1 MSTILNPYI
10 PHYLLHTELY
20 YTQRGGFMDYLE
32 WFYQRISELRIQKGV
47 SARDMSLSLGQ
58 SESYINKIENK
69 RTLPSMTGFFYICD
83 YLNITP
89 QEFFN
94 TDAAAPQKS
103 KELLREIERLSL
115 EQAEHILLVVRDIIK
130 KQ

>member
-1 MSTILNPYI
+1 
-10 PHYLLHTELY
+10 
-20 YTQRGGFMDYLE
+20 MDYLE

-94 TDAAAPQKS
+94 TDAVAPQKL
-103 KELLREIERLSL
+103 KELLREIERLSP

>member
-1 MSTILNPYI
+1 MTQNIAYW
-10 PHYLLHTELY
+10 ELY

-69 RTLPSMTGFFYICD
+69 RTLPSMTSFFYICD

-103 KELLREIERLSL
+103 KELLREIERLSP

>member
-1 MSTILNPYI
+1 
-10 PHYLLHTELY
+10 
-20 YTQRGGFMDYLE
+20 
-32 WFYQRISELRIQKGV
+32 
-47 SARDMSLSLGQ
+47 
-58 SESYINKIENK
+58 
-69 RTLPSMTGFFYICD
+69 MTSFFYICD

-103 KELLREIERLSL
+103 KKLLREIERLSS

>member
-1 MSTILNPYI
+1 MVWKQFAFFAQSLDMQP
-10 PHYLLHTELY
+10 
-20 YTQRGGFMDYLE
+20 M
-32 WFYQRISELRIQKGV
+32 GV

-69 RTLPSMTGFFYICD
+69 RTLPPMTGFFYICD
-83 YLNITP
+83 YLDITP

-103 KELLREIERLSL
+103 KKLLREIERLSS